1 VKDTAF
7 PDRMFTPCTLA
18 EKSPDSSDRSRLR
31 QEHWNSAFN
40 QGYKCQQ
47 SRAGVLVKDSL
58 ANLEYWH
65 IGAVL
70 CNQDHWSS
78 AVKFYI

>member
-1 VKDTAF
+1 MKDTAF

-40 QGYKCQQ
+40 QGFI
-47 SRAGVLVKDSL
+47 SVSNHVLGFWLKIL
-58 ANLEYWH
+58 LP
-65 IGAVL
+65 I
-70 CNQDHWSS
+70 
-78 AVKFYI
+78 